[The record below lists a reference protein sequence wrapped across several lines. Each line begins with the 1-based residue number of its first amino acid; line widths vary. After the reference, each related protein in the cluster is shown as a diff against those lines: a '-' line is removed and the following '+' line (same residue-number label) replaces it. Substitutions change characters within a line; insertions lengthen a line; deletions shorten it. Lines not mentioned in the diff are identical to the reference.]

1 MISTEKYR
9 VLVTGA
15 SGLIGGDAVKALHL
29 EGFDV
34 KGLYKTLPS
43 LELPYKTIE
52 GNLVSD
58 TLLRIT
64 KAEDFNI
71 VVHCAAYIPKN
82 NSDLALAAV
91 INRKIDENVIDYAV
105 KKKARLIY
113 VSGTSIYG
121 NSTVEF
127 TEESGIDPQGEYVMA
142 KYASEQS
149 IQEKVQDY
157 VTLRVSAP
165 YGPYQRSRTV
175 LRIFIENALR
185 DQPLRY
191 YGTGAREQDFTAVE
205 DVSKAIVSCIKTPEA
220 KGVFNIA
227 SGKPITMKSLARI
240 VKKQVPGT
248 KSIVEASGLA
258 DEQEGFHAR
267 FSIEKAKT
275 VLGWS
280 PGVSIE
286 QGIAKWIN
294 HFTVENRSDK

>member
-1 MISTEKYR
+1 MISTDKYR

-15 SGLIGGDAVKALHL
+15 SGLIGGDALKALHL

-34 KGLYKTLPS
+34 KGLCKTLPS
-43 LELPYKTIE
+43 IELPYKTIE

-58 TLLRIT
+58 TLLKIT

-71 VVHCAAYIPKN
+71 VVHCAAYLPKN
-82 NSDLALAAV
+82 NSDLAMAGV

-105 KKKARLIY
+105 EKKARLIY
-113 VSGTSIYG
+113 LSGTSIYG
-121 NSTVEF
+121 NSKVEF
-127 TEESGIDPQGEYVMA
+127 TEESGIDPQGEYVTA

-149 IQEKVQDY
+149 IQGKVQDY

-165 YGPYQRSRTV
+165 YGPHQKSRTV

-185 DQPLRY
+185 NEPLRY

-220 KGVFNIA
+220 KGIFNIA

-240 VKKQVPGT
+240 VKEQVPGT
-248 KSIVEASGLA
+248 KSIVGASGLA
-258 DEQEGFHAR
+258 DEQEGFQAR